1 VSRIYLVRHGQAGTR
16 DNYDALS
23 ELGRQQSHLLGEY
36 FVSQNIIFTSAISG
50 PNTRQQ
56 QTAEEVRAAYKSANL
71 NFPELTIDEGWKEFD
86 LDHIYRELAPRLSA
100 DDPQFQKD
108 FEAMRDQVR
117 ANRGVPDA
125 EIHRRWMPTDGK
137 VVQAWI
143 HNRHPYTGESWKAF
157 RGRIAARRVP
167 IQDGR
172 EPANIAIF
180 TSATPTAI
188 WVGLALNLDEPH
200 IFSLAGVLQNSAFSV
215 LRLRGEVLRLFSF
228 NEVPHLPSLK
238 MRSHR

>member
-1 VSRIYLVRHGQAGTR
+1 MSRLYLIRHGQAGTR

-23 ELGRQQSHLLGEY
+23 DLGRQQSRLLGEY
-36 FVSQNIIFTSAISG
+36 FVNQGLNFTSAFTG
-50 PNTRQQ
+50 PNARQQ
-56 QTAEEVRAAYKSANL
+56 QTAEEVSNAYKQANL
-71 NFPELTIDEGWKEFD
+71 NFPEITIDEGWKEFD
-86 LDHIYRELAPRLSA
+86 LDHIYHELAPRLSA

-108 FEAMRDQVR
+108 FEALRDEVR
-117 ANRGVPDA
+117 ANRGDPQA
-125 EIHRRWMPTDGK
+125 EIHRRWTPSDGK

-143 HNRHPYTGESWKAF
+143 KQRYPYSGESWNDF
-157 RGRIAARRVP
+157 RQRIANRRSQ
-167 IQDGR
+167 IQAGR

-188 WVGLALNLDEPH
+188 WAGLALNLDEAH

-215 LRLRGEVLRLFSF
+215 LRQRNEDLRLFSY